1 MAEPKVTS
9 VAEPLLLNAV
19 RGDDVER
26 PPVWLMRQA
35 GRYMKAGSL
44 FIYIYIAISF
54 SVNYFLALVRPK
66 TGVATSLLLRYVH

>member
-44 FIYIYIAISF
+44 FIYISISF